1 VIDMQWVCQNRASGI
16 IEVVDANVV
25 EVIMK
30 E

>member
-1 VIDMQWVCQNRASGI
+1 VIDVQWASQNRASGI
-16 IEVVDANVV
+16 VEVVDANVV